1 MNTPITY
8 ATHFEYAQ
16 ALHCGAQL
24 GCLSWVGWRERGPAD
39 AVGMLLSSRPQAVC
53 LKVTSVAGEVIG
65 LAPGGLAA

>member
-8 ATHFEYAQ
+8 ATHFEYASGLYHGYLP
-16 ALHCGAQL
+16 AFA
-24 GCLSWVGWRERGPAD
+24 SWVGWRERGPAD
-39 AVGMLLSSRPQAVC
+39 AVGMLLSSRPQAIC

>member
-24 GCLSWVGWRERGPAD
+24 GCLSWVGWRERGPFD
-39 AVGMLLSSRPQAVC
+39 AVSALLHHRPQAVC
-53 LKVTSVAGEVIG
+53 LKVTSTDGEITG
-65 LAPGGLAA
+65 YAPGGLAA